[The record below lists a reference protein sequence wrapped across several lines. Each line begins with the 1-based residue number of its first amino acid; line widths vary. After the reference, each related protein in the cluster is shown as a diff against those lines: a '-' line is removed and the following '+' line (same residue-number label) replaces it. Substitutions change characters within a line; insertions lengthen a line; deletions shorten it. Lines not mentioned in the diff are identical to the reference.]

1 MKIYDQKQ
9 TKEEIDNLLGE
20 DQKEYLLIIEGS
32 EQRIVI
38 GVPHHAPLG
47 VRNLPCPEHRDAD
60 ENAGFIGDEVARLLD
75 CYCIIACNATKDPN
89 KKKETEYS
97 QQILAWK
104 PDLLI
109 EIHGHGG
116 RSAKFDIEIS
126 SGSADRNKW
135 SLDLEERLKK
145 KMTAELLLKD
155 FTVSGDFDKI
165 HFQATKS
172 YTITTSEWVALH
184 IELPK
189 EIRETSTIY
198 LPFCKILAE
207 SVSELMENR

>member
-1 MKIYDQKQ
+1 MFKVSLKH
-9 TKEEIDNLLGE
+9 TKEEIDNLLRE
-20 DQKEYLLIIEGS
+20 SKKEYLLILQGN

-47 VRNLPCPEHRDAD
+47 VSELPCPEHRDAD
-60 ENAGFIGDEVARLLD
+60 ENTGFLGVEVARLLD
-75 CYCIIACNATKDPN
+75 CNCIIACNATKDPN
-89 KKKETEYS
+89 KKKETDYS
-97 QQILAWK
+97 QQVLSWK
-104 PDLLI
+104 PDFLI

-135 SLDLEERLKK
+135 SLDLEKRLKK
-145 KMTAELLLKD
+145 KMTAEPLLKD

-165 HFQATKS
+165 YFRAVKS
-172 YTITTSEWVALH
+172 FTITATEWAALH

-189 EIRETSTIY
+189 IIRESPEIY
-198 LPFCKILAE
+198 LPFCRILAE

>member
-1 MKIYDQKQ
+1 MILQG
-9 TKEEIDNLLGE
+9 N
-20 DQKEYLLIIEGS
+20 

-47 VRNLPCPEHRDAD
+47 VSQLPCPEHRDAD
-60 ENAGFIGDEVARLLD
+60 ENTGFLGVEVARLLD
-75 CYCIIACNATKDPN
+75 CNCIIACNATKDPN
-89 KKKETEYS
+89 KKKETNYS
-97 QQILAWK
+97 QQIFSWK
-104 PDLLI
+104 PDFLI

-135 SLDLEERLKK
+135 SLDLEEKLKN
-145 KMTAELLLKD
+145 KMTAEPLLKD
-155 FTVSGDFDKI
+155 FTVSGDFGKI
-165 HFQATKS
+165 YFRAVKS
-172 YTITTSEWVALH
+172 FTITATEWAALH

-189 EIRETSTIY
+189 IVREAPEIY

-207 SVSELMENR
+207 SVNELMENR